1 MLLDPLL
8 LFTFINNFYTRLYN
22 IITYLYM
29 HSYVVLQDYLQMT
42 VLLTSKSLVDK
53 ELRILS
59 IIIVALRGYSLSQL
73 KTIVN

>member
-1 MLLDPLL
+1 
-8 LFTFINNFYTRLYN
+8 
-22 IITYLYM
+22 M